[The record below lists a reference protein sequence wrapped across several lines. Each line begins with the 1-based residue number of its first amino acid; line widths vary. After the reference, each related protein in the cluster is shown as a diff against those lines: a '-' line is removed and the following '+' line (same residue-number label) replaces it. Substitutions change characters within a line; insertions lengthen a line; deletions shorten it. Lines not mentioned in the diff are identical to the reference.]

1 MISHH
6 TDFLRIVDLFIPKQK
21 HHLPKYWESGKNRPN
36 LAQIWQFWPKLVL
49 DIDTAAA
56 FRVVTKYLFSDSENL
71 LNFPSPFRKGRG
83 SIRESLNSYETKE

>member
-56 FRVVTKYLFSDSENL
+56 FRVVTKYLFSDSPQLPLSERGGEVEEN
-71 LNFPSPFRKGRG
+71 R
-83 SIRESLNSYETKE
+83 